1 MYTVIKFHARYK
13 RNGLKFTAFD
23 YRPRNPGI
31 EKIVM
36 ENPGWRENQKHCAR
50 CSCSRR
56 KEAEAHARRCSGPA
70 WIRFRFFMV

>member
-1 MYTVIKFHARYK
+1 MYTVIKFHARHK

-36 ENPGWRENQKHCAR
+36 ESPDGEKIKSIVHVAHAAN
-50 CSCSRR
+50 R
-56 KEAEAHARRCSGPA
+56 KEAEAQAEEVLRDGLNR
-70 WIRFRFFMV
+70 I